1 MTNEL
6 ESILYDMF
14 KEAYS
19 LKIHDELLTF
29 IERSAFDECE
39 RVSRIIKKSKSSD
52 NLKENLNNLKQDYNG
67 FRILEIRRRF
77 PMASS
82 LLREIIRQVIVGCTQ
97 DAYILDKVFETH
109 YAVGCDLSGKKS
121 YQVSCGLT
129 LTGAQ
134 LN

>member
-29 IERSAFDECE
+29 IERSAFDECGQ
-39 RVSRIIKKSKSSD
+39 VSRIIQ
-52 NLKENLNNLKQDYNG
+52 KEKNKDILVAKLNRLQQDYNKY
-67 FRILEIRRRF
+67 RICSIRESF
-77 PMASS
+77 PTASS
-82 LLREIIRQVIVGCTQ
+82 LLREIIRQVIIGCTQ

-121 YQVSCGLT
+121 YQISCGLT